1 MKHIS
6 ITAQIGIGMI
16 GGALLGLAF
25 GPKIAGIQLLGNIF
39 LRLIQMAVVL
49 LIFGA
54 VIEALGSLKSDQ
66 LGRLGGKT
74 AMWFLITTLI
84 AAVLGLA
91 IGYAVNPGSG
101 IKLASVSTSA
111 TVAKAGTS
119 FSQTVLDFFPTNIFD
134 ALAKGNVIQVIIF
147 AILFGIV
154 LNRANTDGKFN
165 QVLSFV
171 KQMNQLTVKLVMLV
185 MKLAP
190 IGIAALMAWV
200 TATSGIKVILPL
212 LKFLTA
218 FGLGSIAFL
227 IVLFSFISWYAKVLL
242 RGLVR
247 GFSRIILV
255 AFTTTSSAISLP
267 IEMEDAENRLGVEKS
282 ISQLVLPLGMAL
294 NSNGLAM
301 YLSLSCLTLTQLYGM
316 SVSPM
321 SMVKIVL
328 LSVIACLGTVVVP
341 GAGLVALTIV
351 VPTLG
356 LPLQSIAILAGIDW
370 FSGMFRTVLNVVGDT
385 TTAIAVASDE
395 KLLNRDLY
403 KLHVDK
409 MAPKNNL

>member
-1 MKHIS
+1 M
-6 ITAQIGIGMI
+6 M
-16 GGALLGLAF
+16 
-25 GPKIAGIQLLGNIF
+25 
-39 LRLIQMAVVL
+39 
-49 LIFGA
+49 
-54 VIEALGSLKSDQ
+54 
-66 LGRLGGKT
+66 
-74 AMWFLITTLI
+74 
-84 AAVLGLA
+84 
-91 IGYAVNPGSG
+91 
-101 IKLASVSTSA
+101 
-111 TVAKAGTS
+111 
-119 FSQTVLDFFPTNIFD
+119 
-134 ALAKGNVIQVIIF
+134 
-147 AILFGIV
+147 
-154 LNRANTDGKFN
+154 
-165 QVLSFV
+165 
-171 KQMNQLTVKLVMLV
+171 V

-218 FGLGSIAFL
+218 FGVGSVAFL
-227 IVLFSFISWYAKVLL
+227 IVLFGFISWYAKVPL

-267 IEMEDAENRLGVEKS
+267 IEMEDAEDWLGVEKS

-301 YLSLSCLTLTQLYGM
+301 YLSLSCLTLTQLYGL
-316 SVSPM
+316 SVSPV

-341 GAGLVALTIV
+341 GGGLVALTIV

-356 LPLQSIAILAGIDW
+356 LPMQSIAILAGIDW

-395 KLLNRDLY
+395 NLLDRKLY
-403 KLHVDK
+403 EP
-409 MAPKNNL
+409 APEKVATK

>member
-1 MKHIS
+1 MKRIS

-84 AAVLGLA
+84 AAVLGLG

-101 IKLASVSTSA
+101 IKLASVSTSG
-111 TVAKAGTS
+111 TVAKATTN

-147 AILFGIV
+147 AILFGII

-190 IGIAALMAWV
+190 IGIAA
-200 TATSGIKVILPL
+200 
-212 LKFLTA
+212 
-218 FGLGSIAFL
+218 
-227 IVLFSFISWYAKVLL
+227 
-242 RGLVR
+242 
-247 GFSRIILV
+247 
-255 AFTTTSSAISLP
+255 
-267 IEMEDAENRLGVEKS
+267 
-282 ISQLVLPLGMAL
+282 
-294 NSNGLAM
+294 
-301 YLSLSCLTLTQLYGM
+301 
-316 SVSPM
+316 
-321 SMVKIVL
+321 
-328 LSVIACLGTVVVP
+328 
-341 GAGLVALTIV
+341 
-351 VPTLG
+351 
-356 LPLQSIAILAGIDW
+356 
-370 FSGMFRTVLNVVGDT
+370 
-385 TTAIAVASDE
+385 
-395 KLLNRDLY
+395 
-403 KLHVDK
+403 
-409 MAPKNNL
+409 

>member
-1 MKHIS
+1 
-6 ITAQIGIGMI
+6 MI

-200 TATSGIKVILPL
+200 TATPL

-227 IVLFSFISWYAKVLL
+227 IVLFSFISWYAKVPL

-341 GAGLVALTIV
+341 GGGLVALTIV

-409 MAPKNNL
+409 IETKNNL